1 MMKRST
7 FHQREARG
15 KRPDPTTRSRPEMT
29 NSEDRIDDI
38 FEEMV
43 ETGLLST
50 SGRWIER
57 AVVQKNRKLTIEL
70 AHSTVLVYDILDK
83 LSLTDFNSN

>member
-1 MMKRST
+1 M
-7 FHQREARG
+7 
-15 KRPDPTTRSRPEMT
+15 
-29 NSEDRIDDI
+29 NSEDRIEDI

-57 AVVQKNRKLTIEL
+57 AVGQKNRRLTIEL
-70 AHSTVLVYDILDK
+70 ANSTVLVYDILDR
-83 LSLTDFNSN
+83 LSLTDFNAN

>member
-1 MMKRST
+1 
-7 FHQREARG
+7 
-15 KRPDPTTRSRPEMT
+15 MT

-57 AVVQKNRKLTIEL
+57 AVEQKNRKLTIEL
-70 AHSTVLVYDILDK
+70 AYSTVLVYDILDR

>member
-1 MMKRST
+1 
-7 FHQREARG
+7 
-15 KRPDPTTRSRPEMT
+15 MT

-43 ETGLLST
+43 ETGLVST

-57 AVVQKNRKLTIEL
+57 AVVQKNERLTIEL
-70 AHSTVLVYDILDK
+70 AYSTMLVFDVLDR
-83 LSLTDFNSN
+83 LSLTDFNLN

>member
-1 MMKRST
+1 
-7 FHQREARG
+7 
-15 KRPDPTTRSRPEMT
+15 MT

>member
-1 MMKRST
+1 
-7 FHQREARG
+7 
-15 KRPDPTTRSRPEMT
+15 MT
-29 NSEDRIDDI
+29 NSEDGIDDI

>member
-1 MMKRST
+1 MS
-7 FHQREARG
+7 
-15 KRPDPTTRSRPEMT
+15 
-29 NSEDRIDDI
+29 NSEDQIDDI
-38 FEEMV
+38 FEKMV

-57 AVVQKNRKLTIEL
+57 AAEQKNRKLTIEL
-70 AHSTVLVYDILDK
+70 AYSTVLVYDILDR